1 MDQSGSEFAVT
12 VMDVRQLSQEESNA
26 LTLLWLLE
34 GSAELE
40 TQDQR
45 QTLGANSLTV
55 INRNQRFQLTSSSPN
70 ATLQVTLSG
79 PWLTRLYNDIF
90 SHEYHIPDESS
101 GSWPQCDELRH
112 LLRQLLVVTLINH
125 PSRYRLEAQRWL
137 SEILLLLT
145 TRFQQPAR
153 ISQRSDN
160 PGWSKR
166 ITQVVERIDASFT
179 RRITLAEIAE
189 AEFVS
194 EAWLSRLFRKEVG
207 VSFMQYITTLRL
219 EKAADALRL
228 TNRPLHQIALEQ
240 GFASTRMMSDLFRRY
255 HQMTPREFRRLRQS
269 ASSGARI
276 RPAINDS
283 LFPVAV
289 DKLFS
294 LLNEPETRG
303 WEPSPLTLHQQQE
316 RVVDLRELTPRVA
329 PLRHTRVMITL
340 RELDDLLREDVRRE
354 LESLDAQIPVH
365 GIDISEPFLSSRL
378 FASGWDDPLM
388 AGYAC
393 WYNLHQIFSW
403 LAEKKW
409 TVLLHTGLTTRSDL
423 LRQFL
428 KQSINHFPPEV
439 TAGWQFVWHWS
450 AQASD
455 ETRENVWQTQRA
467 ALREF
472 LPKAK
477 FGLWHRFAVSPLPL
491 ADEAIFQSR
500 LLREADFLACP
511 ADANELLNL
520 TELDPTRLAF
530 TENYPVQK
538 IRQIQSALRQQ
549 QISLPLWLLSWN
561 TLTGNTRAT
570 NGWFFRGA
578 LLMHNLLGLS
588 DQVWL
593 AGFWLNS
600 GLQGEARANDTLDTS
615 SLALQYNHGLP
626 RPIYWVL
633 WLWQRLRGDVLVNDK
648 NLLLLRHEDRYL
660 LLLRNTVVFNPW
672 LSSEEAFIQRFRQQ
686 YRVQLRGLSGAW
698 RIKSHLYDQHNGA
711 LYPLLD
717 AFTVA
722 SGPDEEIWRWV
733 RHKARPT
740 LAVRDEH
747 LHDSWQIADSLESNA
762 LVLYELTPIR

>member
-12 VMDVRQLSQEESNA
+12 VLDVRQLSQEESNA

-269 ASSGARI
+269 PSSGARI
-276 RPAINDS
+276 RPTINDS

-316 RVVDLRELTPRVA
+316 RVVDLRELTPRTA

-409 TVLLHTGLTTRSDL
+409 IVLLHTGLTTRSDL

>member
-12 VMDVRQLSQEESNA
+12 ALDVRQLSQEESNA
-26 LTLLWLLE
+26 LTLVWMLE

-40 TQDQR
+40 TLGQR
-45 QTLGANSLTV
+45 QTLSANTLTV
-55 INRNQRFQLTSSSPN
+55 INRNQRWQLTSASPN
-70 ATLQVTLSG
+70 ATLRVTLAG
-79 PWLTRLYNDIF
+79 VWLTRLYNDIF
-90 SHEYHIPDESS
+90 THDYHIPDESS

-125 PSRYRLEAQRWL
+125 QSRYRLEANRWL
-137 SEILLLLT
+137 GEILLLLT

-153 ISQRSDN
+153 ISQRADN

-166 ITQVVERIDASFT
+166 ITQVVERIDASYT

-189 AEFVS
+189 TEFVS

-207 VSFMQYITTLRL
+207 VSFMQYITRLRL

-255 HQMTPREFRRLRQS
+255 HQMTPREFRHSRQNTS
-269 ASSGARI
+269 GNARPRTTAS
-276 RPAINDS
+276 DT
-283 LFPVAV
+283 LLPVSV

-316 RVVDLRELTPRVA
+316 RVVDLRELTPRAA

-354 LESLDAQIPVH
+354 LEALDAQIPIY

-423 LRQFL
+423 LRHFL
-428 KQSINHFPPEV
+428 KQSVNHFPPEV
-439 TAGWQFVWHWS
+439 TSGWQFVWHWS
-450 AQASD
+450 AQAS
-455 ETRENVWQTQRA
+455 EELRESVWQTQRA

-472 LPKAK
+472 LPKAR
-477 FGLWHRFAVSPLPL
+477 FGLWHRFAVSPQPV

-500 LLREADFLACP
+500 PLREADFLACP
-511 ADANELLNL
+511 ADANELL
-520 TELDPTRLAF
+520 DQAQPDSARLAS

-538 IRQIQSALRQQ
+538 VRQIQSALRQQ
-549 QISLPLWLLSWN
+549 QLSLPLWLLAWN
-561 TLTGNTRAT
+561 TLTGTTRAT

-588 DQVWL
+588 DHVWL

-633 WLWQRLRGDVLVNDK
+633 WLWRRLRGEVLVNDK
-648 NLLLLRHEDRYL
+648 NLLLLHHEGRYQ

-686 YRVQLRGLSGAW
+686 YRVQLQGLRGAW

-740 LAVRDEH
+740 LAVRDEQ
-747 LHDSWQIADSLESNA
+747 LHDSWQISDSLESNA
-762 LVLYELTPIR
+762 LALYELMPLN

>member
-12 VMDVRQLSQEESNA
+12 VLDVRQLSQEESNA

-45 QTLGANSLTV
+45 QTLSANSLTV
-55 INRNQRFQLTSSSPN
+55 INRNQRFHLTSTCPN

-228 TNRPLHQIALEQ
+228 SNRPLHQIALEQ

-255 HQMTPREFRRLRQS
+255 HQMTPREFRRLRQNP
-269 ASSGARI
+269 SSGARP
-276 RPAINDS
+276 RQATSDC

-316 RVVDLRELTPRVA
+316 RIVDLRELTPRTT

-403 LAEKKW
+403 LAEKRW

-428 KQSINHFPPEV
+428 KQSINHFPPQV

-491 ADEAIFQSR
+491 ANEAIFQSR

-520 TELDPTRLAF
+520 TELDPARLAS

-588 DQVWL
+588 EQVWL

-648 NLLLLRHEDRYL
+648 NLLLLRHEDRYQ

-686 YRVQLRGLSGAW
+686 YRVQLGGLSGAW

-747 LHDSWQIADSLESNA
+747 LHDSWQITDSLESNA

>member
-40 TQDQR
+40 TLDQR

-276 RPAINDS
+276 RPTINDS

-316 RVVDLRELTPRVA
+316 RVVDLRELTPRAA

-455 ETRENVWQTQRA
+455 ETRENVWKTQRA

-520 TELDPTRLAF
+520 TELDPPRLAF